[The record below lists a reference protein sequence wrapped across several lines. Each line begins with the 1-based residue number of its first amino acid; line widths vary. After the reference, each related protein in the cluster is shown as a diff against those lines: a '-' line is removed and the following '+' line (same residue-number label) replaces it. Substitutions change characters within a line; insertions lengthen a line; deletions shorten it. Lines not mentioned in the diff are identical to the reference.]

1 MSKKQGRVEVVL
13 EFPIKCSP
21 SILFNYISSASG
33 LQEWFAHKVTLK
45 SRLDYLFTFDD
56 GQELKA
62 TLLKSVNNKLVRF
75 HFENSPDDEYIEMD
89 IIIDEL
95 TEDVAL
101 KVTEFCKEEERRE
114 IEELWHAQ
122 VETLKDVMAL
132 S

>member
-1 MSKKQGRVEVVL
+1 MSRKQSRVEVVL

-21 SILFNYISSASG
+21 SILYNYISSASG
-33 LQEWFAHKVTLK
+33 LQEWFAHKVDTK
-45 SRLDYLFTFDD
+45 SRTLYVFTFDD

-62 TLLKSVNNKLVRF
+62 TLLKNVNNKLTRF
-75 HFENSPDDEYIEMD
+75 HFDNSPEDEYIEMD

-101 KVTEFCKEEERRE
+101 KVTEFCSSEETRE

-122 VETLKDVMAL
+122 VETLKDVIGA
-132 S
+132 

>member
-45 SRLDYLFTFDD
+45 SRLDYVFTFDD

-62 TLLKSVNNKLVRF
+62 TLLKTVNNKLVKF
-75 HFENSPDDEYIEMD
+75 HFENSQPDEYIEME
-89 IIIDEL
+89 IMIDEL
-95 TEDVAL
+95 TEDLAL
-101 KVTEFCKEEERRE
+101 KVTEFCNEDEKRE
-114 IEELWHAQ
+114 TEELWHAQ
-122 VETLKDVMAL
+122 VETLKDVMGA
-132 S
+132 